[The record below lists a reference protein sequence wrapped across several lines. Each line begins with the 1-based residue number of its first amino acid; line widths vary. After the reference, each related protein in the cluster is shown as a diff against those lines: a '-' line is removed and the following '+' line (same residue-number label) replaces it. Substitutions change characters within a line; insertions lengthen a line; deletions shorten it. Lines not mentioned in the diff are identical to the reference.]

1 MDANKMIRASHKKN
15 MRWDAAP
22 IHLQLQFCIHCN
34 PLGHSPAG
42 RCHVAGSQ
50 PKLYEQTD
58 LLEPLLKRRP
68 PPSEHEYSSIAVP
81 LKMCLQTYNELQP
94 PRQTARRSAQRRRS
108 TRKII
113 WAKRS
118 LRAASSALRLAVRA
132 RIFIDLRAAED
143 MIAVMQIFATS
154 SVRRPPFGESL
165 PHNNQRG
172 AIRQGISRR
181 LQRAASRR
189 RGTNSR
195 RTPSRGK
202 SNCKC
207 IAKMNVVAGTTIS
220 NHLLGARWR
229 RVAQSNRDEPL
240 MTMVPSFAVVAPIL
254 RERRGSEGG
263 GCDLGARGGLQ
274 LKGGG

>member
-1 MDANKMIRASHKKN
+1 MPRQYICNCNFASIATP
-15 MRWDAAP
+15 R
-22 IHLQLQFCIHCN
+22 
-34 PLGHSPAG
+34 GHSPTG
-42 RCHVAGSQ
+42 RRHVAGSQ

-68 PPSEHEYSSIAVP
+68 PPSEHEYSSIPAP
-81 LKMCLQTYNELQP
+81 LKICLQTCNELQP
-94 PRQTARRSAQRRRS
+94 PRQTARRSARRRRS
-108 TRKII
+108 ARKII

-118 LRAASSALRLAVRA
+118 FRAASSASRLAVRA
-132 RIFIDLRAAED
+132 QIFIDRRAAED
-143 MIAVMQIFATS
+143 MIAVMQIIATS
-154 SVRRPPFGESL
+154 SVRRPPFGGPS

-172 AIRQGISRR
+172 AIRQGISCR

-207 IAKMNVVAGTTIS
+207 IAKMNAVAGTTIS
-220 NHLLGARWR
+220 NHLSAARRR

-263 GCDLGARGGLQ
+263 GCDLGTRGGLQ